1 MKKKILIHVADDHQI
16 LIEGIVAVV
25 DTDKDISVEGYSL
38 TGQQVI
44 DWYSNKDNIA
54 DVLIL
59 DITMPVI
66 DGFQVLKYFQDNK
79 IEQKV
84 IVLSS
89 YDDLRIVQEVLSLGC
104 KGYISK
110 NNASE
115 HILRAIKA
123 VANGEQY
130 FSSDIQAVMVKSLTG
145 QDVEQGHMPNDFLI
159 NSLTERELEV
169 LKLITKQYSSMQI
182 ADRLCLS
189 VNTIETY
196 RKRLLKK
203 YKVIKN
209 INYTMLFLTAYI
221 ARPTAFFTFIFFNNL
236 FL

>member
-1 MKKKILIHVADDHQI
+1 MYFIFVKLRMKKKILIHVADDHQI

-123 VANGEQY
+123 VANGEHY

-203 YKVIKN
+203 INVKN
-209 INYTMLFLTAYI
+209 AVGLAMYAVK
-221 ARPTAFFTFIFFNNL
+221 NNIV
-236 FL
+236 

>member
-1 MKKKILIHVADDHQI
+1 MYFIFVKLRMKKKILIHVADDHQI

-25 DTDKDISVEGYSL
+25 NTDKDISVEGYSL

-104 KGYISK
+104 K
-110 NNASE
+110 
-115 HILRAIKA
+115 
-123 VANGEQY
+123 
-130 FSSDIQAVMVKSLTG
+130 
-145 QDVEQGHMPNDFLI
+145 
-159 NSLTERELEV
+159 
-169 LKLITKQYSSMQI
+169 
-182 ADRLCLS
+182 
-189 VNTIETY
+189 
-196 RKRLLKK
+196 
-203 YKVIKN
+203 
-209 INYTMLFLTAYI
+209 
-221 ARPTAFFTFIFFNNL
+221 
-236 FL
+236 